1 MSSKP
6 SKIDP
11 KDFSK
16 KTKWELQAEQD
27 EKVQAKVDS
36 VAKKLFDPAKLTEL
50 VNTIHEENDPYLG
63 VIRYGEL
70 SLHDAFII
78 EKCKSDAEKTSMA
91 AYLMLK
97 KGNPSMP
104 TYTPENISEWQ
115 KTLPMAE
122 GALLLLFIRKAP
134 AFLRAQS
141 LPGLIQ
147 TQTPKTSP

>member
-1 MSSKP
+1 MSTKH

-27 EKVQAKVDS
+27 EKVQAKVES
-36 VAKKLFDPAKLTEL
+36 VVKKLFDPAKLTVL

-104 TYTPENISEWQ
+104 AYTPENIAEWQ
-115 KTLPMAE
+115 KTMPMAE

-134 AFLRAQS
+134 AFLRTQS

-147 TQTPKTSP
+147 TETPKTSP